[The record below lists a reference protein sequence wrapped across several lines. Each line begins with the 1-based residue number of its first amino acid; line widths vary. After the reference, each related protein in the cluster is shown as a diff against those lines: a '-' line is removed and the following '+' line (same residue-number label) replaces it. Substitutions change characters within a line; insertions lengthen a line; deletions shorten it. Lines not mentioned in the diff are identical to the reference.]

1 MQISVSSILQAPQ
14 STTRYAFNEVL
25 PLPDEGEQL
34 LEPVTG
40 DLTVERL
47 SDRLLKV
54 TGDFQASLRLIC
66 DRCGEPYEAPASF
79 ELAEDL
85 EVVDEVVTTDEVD
98 DRVFISGHLD
108 ASDLVRQTLL
118 LSLPA
123 RRLCGCEPKAT
134 RTEAPAVDPRWAAL
148 RGYSEDTDGTH

>member
-1 MQISVSSILQAPQ
+1 MQISVSSILQAPHA
-14 STTRYAFNEVL
+14 TTRYAFHEAL

-47 SDRLLKV
+47 SDRLLRV
-54 TGDFQASLRLIC
+54 TGNFQATLQLLC
-66 DRCGEPYEAPASF
+66 DRCGESYQAPAVF
-79 ELAEDL
+79 DLAEDL
-85 EVVDEVVTTDEVD
+85 EVVDEAVTTEEVE
-98 DRVFISGHLD
+98 DRVSASGLLD

-134 RTEAPAVDPRWAAL
+134 RTEEPAVDPRWAAL
-148 RGYSEDTDGTH
+148 RSYPADTNGTH